1 MLTNVP
7 LPTPQI
13 QQILRLECNFGQNY
27 RKGFIKY
34 LIGGFEQLN
43 LVGHF

>member
-13 QQILRLECNFGQNY
+13 QQILRLECNLGQNY
-27 RKGFIKY
+27 RKSLVKN

-43 LVGHF
+43 VVGHF